1 MFPIWKLYVDCS
13 SNINGSGVGIML
25 VNPKEKI
32 LEYEAHFKY
41 PTINNVA
48 GHEALLA
55 RLLLVGA
62 LNAYPIK
69 AHNDF

>member
-1 MFPIWKLYVDCS
+1 
-13 SNINGSGVGIML
+13 ML

-48 GHEALLA
+48 GYEALLA